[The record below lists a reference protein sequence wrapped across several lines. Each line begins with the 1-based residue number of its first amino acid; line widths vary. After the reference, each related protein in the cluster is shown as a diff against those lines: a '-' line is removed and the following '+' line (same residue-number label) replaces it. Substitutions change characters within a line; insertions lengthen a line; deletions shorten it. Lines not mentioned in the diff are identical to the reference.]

1 MSTLRINNIEAK
13 SVPASPTIDEKIKLT
28 NSSGDVLVHVDGK
41 TSGITTIGINTTAG
55 NIKFD
60 QNSNVVVTGIIT
72 ATKFVG
78 TIEPTELTVNG
89 TSEYPVKISKSDST
103 AAYLQFINSTT
114 GSSTSDGFRIGM
126 DSNEDG
132 LVWLREDG
140 NVKFG
145 TNNSERLRI
154 TSAGA
159 VNIGDVPNNTWID
172 STLKV
177 RKDQNAVTKIAVR
190 NENQGSSASAAIVVN
205 SYGNSWMFDC
215 GSNAKNSNA
224 LTIRVDATA
233 SSNQGT
239 EKLRITT
246 AGRVG
251 INETSPDRDLH
262 ISNTTPYIRVES
274 TSANQ
279 SATLE
284 LYHTRSNGSDKWP
297 SSVASVDGGLTLNVA
312 NGSNGAPQEKL
323 RITSDGKMGL
333 GIASPTGQFAVSDG
347 TRIAE
352 INPHSSGTFIG
363 NRSNHDVLFQV
374 NAATKAKIDTN
385 GHLTITDG
393 NLVVANGHGIDFS
406 ATYDGSNVSGVTAT
420 SELLDDYEEG
430 TFQPLLKR
438 LMANNYTETNFYNQG
453 TRLGN
458 YTRIGDRVWIT
469 GAIYWNG
476 GSTGSGSVILTNLP
490 FTVNSGTANEVP
502 LVIGYRSGWNY
513 RDMTGNAAGNMN
525 RFYIAYY
532 DSNGTYNI
540 APSATSSQGTI
551 FFSANYE
558 LV

>member
-1 MSTLRINNIEAK
+1 
-13 SVPASPTIDEKIKLT
+13 
-28 NSSGDVLVHVDGK
+28 
-41 TSGITTIGINTTAG
+41 SGITTIGINTTAG

-60 QNSNVVVTGIIT
+60 ANSNILVTGIIT

-78 TIEPTELTVNG
+78 TIEPTNLTVSGISTFGGAVDASQGVIIDDSITHRNDTNTKIRFPADDTITAETNG
-89 TSEYPVKISKSDST
+89 
-103 AAYLQFINSTT
+103 
-114 GSSTSDGFRIGM
+114 
-126 DSNEDG
+126 
-132 LVWLREDG
+132 
-140 NVKFG
+140 
-145 TNNSERLRI
+145 SERLRI
-154 TSAGA
+154 
-159 VNIGDVPNNTWID
+159 
-172 STLKV
+172 
-177 RKDQNAVTKIAVR
+177 Q
-190 NENQGSSASAAIVVN
+190 
-205 SYGNSWMFDC
+205 
-215 GSNAKNSNA
+215 
-224 LTIRVDATA
+224 
-233 SSNQGT
+233 
-239 EKLRITT
+239 
-246 AGRVG
+246 
-251 INETSPDRDLH
+251 
-262 ISNTTPYIRVES
+262 
-274 TSANQ
+274 
-279 SATLE
+279 
-284 LYHTRSNGSDKWP
+284 SNGQILYQSNSGDNQFTSKRT
-297 SSVASVDGGLTLNVA
+297 GLA
-312 NGSNGAPQEKL
+312 GSNGDYFFHFNAVNSADVTVGNFGFHRDTAADDSRFIIKTRNSGGSSQERL